1 MSTKFNTSLHTNVHF
16 TRLKAMAKFNT
27 TNPSGFPEF
36 GPEAEQ
42 KRQEWLHIISTAF
55 KSFGFIPI
63 TTPIVE
69 REENLLGKGGNAKEM
84 YVLKRLLAEEGDK
97 SHSGN
102 ALRFDQTVPLALYV
116 ARHQNEITFPFKR
129 SVIGPVFRGERAQ
142 KGRFRQF
149 DQCDIDVIGMEKLS
163 LLNDA
168 MIPAIIVDIFKAL
181 EIGDFKVRINNR
193 KILMGL
199 FKSLGIEETKMKATL
214 DIVDDL
220 EKMPREKIM
229 LQFTESGF
237 NQAQVDKI
245 LEFVSAKSTDFHAL
259 KKVCDHEEFQT
270 GVEELETVVGALE
283 ALGVD
288 KNCYQIDIAIA
299 RGLDYYTGT
308 VYETTLPDHPEFGS
322 VCSGG
327 RYEDLASV
335 FTGKKMPGVGISIGL
350 TRLFSQCLDAGLV
363 VPDRSS
369 PTEVLLIAADEVAL
383 PTLLSLGSEIR
394 ETGIVAENYLETKKL
409 NKQFDYADK
418 LGVPYVIVMG
428 ENELSKNIVQVKDM
442 NSGEKQEM
450 KKEQVVK
457 FLKNKLNLSS

>member
-1 MSTKFNTSLHTNVHF
+1 
-16 TRLKAMAKFNT
+16 MAKFNV

-36 GPEAEQ
+36 GPAAEQ
-42 KRQEWLHIISTAF
+42 KRQAWLHIISRSF
-55 KSFGFIPI
+55 QSFGFIPI
-63 TTPIVE
+63 TTPVVE

-84 YVLKRLLAEEGDK
+84 YVLKRLLDEEGDP

-168 MIPAIIVDIFKAL
+168 QIPAIIINIFKAL
-181 EIGDFKVRINNR
+181 NIGAFKVRINNR
-193 KILMGL
+193 KILTGL
-199 FKSLGIEETKMKATL
+199 FKSLNIAETQMKATL

-220 EKMPREKIM
+220 EKLPREKI
-229 LQFTESGF
+229 LATFTEQGF

-245 LEFVSAKSTDFHAL
+245 LEFVSVESRDFEIL
-259 KKVCDHEEFQT
+259 KTLCDHEEYLEGVSELQT
-270 GVEELETVVGALE
+270 VIEALE
-283 ALGVD
+283 AMNVD
-288 KNCYQIDIAIA
+288 QDSYIIDTSIA

-308 VYETTLPDHPEFGS
+308 VYETSLTDHPEFGS

-327 RYEDLASV
+327 RYDDLASI
-335 FTGKKMPGVGISIGL
+335 FTGKAMPGVGISIGL
-350 TRLFSQCLDAGLV
+350 TRLFSQCLEAGLIS
-363 VPDRSS
+363 PDRSS

-383 PTLLSLGSEIR
+383 PSLLSLGSNLHEA
-394 ETGIVAENYLETKKL
+394 GIVAENYLETKKL
-409 NKQFDYADK
+409 AKQFDYADK
-418 LGVPYVIVMG
+418 LGIPYVIVMG
-428 ENELSKNIVQVKDM
+428 EQELSKKVVQLKDM
-442 NSGEKQEM
+442 KTGQSETMDIQA
-450 KKEQVVK
+450 VAS
-457 FLKNKLNLSS
+457 NLTQRA

>member
-1 MSTKFNTSLHTNVHF
+1 
-16 TRLKAMAKFNT
+16 MAKFNT

-36 GPEAEQ
+36 GPAAEQ

-84 YVLKRLLAEEGDK
+84 YVLKRLLAEADDK

-149 DQCDIDVIGMEKLS
+149 DQCDIDVIGMENLS

-181 EIGDFKVRINNR
+181 QIGDFKVRINNR
-193 KILMGL
+193 KILTGL
-199 FKSLGIEETKMKATL
+199 FKSVGIAEDKMKVTL

-220 EKMPREKIM
+220 EKLPREK
-229 LQFTESGF
+229 LLAQFTEQGF
-237 NQAQVDKI
+237 NQTQVDKI
-245 LEFVSAKSTDFHAL
+245 LEFVSAESTDFTAL
-259 KKVCDHEEFQT
+259 KKVCDHDEFQA
-270 GVEELETVVGALE
+270 GVTELQTVVEALE
-283 ALGVD
+283 SLGVD
-288 KNCYQIDIAIA
+288 KNCYVIDTAIA

-308 VYETTLPDHPEFGS
+308 VYETSLTDNPEFGS

-327 RYEDLASV
+327 RYDDLASV
-335 FTGKKMPGVGISIGL
+335 FTNKKMPGVGISIGL

-363 VPDRSS
+363 KPGKAS

-383 PTLLSLGSEIR
+383 PSLLTLGSEFR
-394 ETGIVAENYLETKKL
+394 QAGIVTENNVENKKL
-409 NKQFDYADK
+409 VKQLDYADK
-418 LGVPYVIVMG
+418 LGVPYTIVMG
-428 ENELSKNIVQVKDM
+428 ENELSKKVVQLKNM
-442 NSGEKQEM
+442 QTGEKQE
-450 KKEQVVK
+450 
-457 FLKNKLNLSS
+457 LKLSEVLSVLRSELKQT

>member
-1 MSTKFNTSLHTNVHF
+1 
-16 TRLKAMAKFNT
+16 MAKFNT

-36 GPEAEQ
+36 GPAAEQ

-84 YVLKRLLAEEGDK
+84 YVLKRLLAEADDK

-149 DQCDIDVIGMEKLS
+149 DQCDIDVIGMENLS

-181 EIGDFKVRINNR
+181 QIGDFKVRINNR
-193 KILMGL
+193 KILTGL
-199 FKSLGIEETKMKATL
+199 FKSVGIAEDKMKVTL

-220 EKMPREKIM
+220 EKLPREK
-229 LQFTESGF
+229 LLAQFTEQGF
-237 NQAQVDKI
+237 NQTQVDKI
-245 LEFVSAKSTDFHAL
+245 LEFVSAESTDFTAL
-259 KKVCDHEEFQT
+259 KKVCDHDEFQA
-270 GVEELETVVGALE
+270 GVTELQTVVEALE
-283 ALGVD
+283 SLGVD
-288 KNCYQIDIAIA
+288 KNCYVIDTAIA

-308 VYETTLPDHPEFGS
+308 VYETSLTDNPEFGS

-327 RYEDLASV
+327 RYDDLASV
-335 FTGKKMPGVGISIGL
+335 FTNKKMPGVGISIGL

-363 VPDRSS
+363 KPGKAS

-383 PTLLSLGSEIR
+383 PSLLKLGAVLR
-394 ETGIVAENYLETKKL
+394 QAGIVTENYVEHKKL
-409 NKQFDYADK
+409 VKQLDYADK
-418 LGVPYVIVMG
+418 LGVPYSIVMG
-428 ENELSKNIVQVKDM
+428 ENELNKKVVQLKNMQTGD
-442 NSGEKQEM
+442 KQE
-450 KKEQVVK
+450 
-457 FLKNKLNLSS
+457 LKLSEVLSVLRSELKQT

>member
-1 MSTKFNTSLHTNVHF
+1 MQGGPASIT
-16 TRLKAMAKFNT
+16 LKAMAKFNT

-36 GPEAEQ
+36 APAAEQ
-42 KRQEWLHIISTAF
+42 KRQAWLQIIRIAF

-84 YVLKRLLAEEGDK
+84 YVLKRLLDEAGDK

-149 DQCDIDVIGMEKLS
+149 DQCDIDVIGMEHLS

-168 MIPAIIVDIFKAL
+168 MIPAIIVDVFKAL

-193 KILMGL
+193 KILTGL
-199 FKSLGIEETKMKATL
+199 FKSLGIAETQLKATL

-220 EKMPREKIM
+220 EKVPREKI
-229 LQFTESGF
+229 LIQFTQLGF
-237 NQAQVDKI
+237 NQSQVDKI
-245 LEFVSAKSTDFHAL
+245 LEFVSAEATDFEALRKVSDHA
-259 KKVCDHEEFQT
+259 EYQA
-270 GVEELETVVGALE
+270 GVVDLETVIKAIK

-288 KNCYQIDIAIA
+288 ENCYTIDTSIA

-308 VYETTLPDHPEFGS
+308 VYETTLTDHPEFGS

-327 RYEDLASV
+327 RYDDLASI

-363 VPDRSS
+363 VPTKAS
-369 PTEVLLIAADEVAL
+369 PTQVLMLAADETAL
-383 PTLLSLGSEIR
+383 PSLLTLGAELRQAGL
-394 ETGIVAENYLETKKL
+394 VVENYLEPKKL
-409 NKQFDYADK
+409 VKQFDYADK
-418 LGVPYVIVMG
+418 TGVPLVVVMG
-428 ENELSKNIVQVKDM
+428 ENELNKKVVQLKNM
-442 NSGEKQEM
+442 ETG
-450 KKEQVVK
+450 KKEEIGLDDV
-457 FLKNKLNLSS
+457 LKVLTTKLG

>member
-1 MSTKFNTSLHTNVHF
+1 
-16 TRLKAMAKFNT
+16 MAKFNT

-36 GPEAEQ
+36 APAAEQ
-42 KRQEWLHIISTAF
+42 KRQQWLLIMSEAF
-55 KSFGFIPI
+55 KSFGFMPI

-84 YVLKRLLAEEGDK
+84 YVLKRLLDEEGDK

-116 ARHQNEITFPFKR
+116 ARHQNEIAFPFKR

-149 DQCDIDVIGMEKLS
+149 DQCDIDVIGMEHLS

-168 MIPAIIVDIFKAL
+168 MIPAIIINIFKAL

-193 KILMGL
+193 KILTGL
-199 FKSLGIEETKMKATL
+199 FKSLGIGEDKMKVTL

-220 EKMPREKIM
+220 EKLPREK
-229 LQFTESGF
+229 LLNQFTEAGF
-237 NQAQVDKI
+237 NQAQVDKV
-245 LEFVSAKSTDFHAL
+245 LEFVSAKSSDFEAL
-259 KKVCDHEEFQT
+259 KKVCDHEEFQA
-270 GVEELETVVGALE
+270 GVTDLQTVIEALT
-283 ALGVD
+283 ALGVE
-288 KNCYQIDIAIA
+288 KKFYTIDTSIA

-308 VYETTLPDHPEFGS
+308 VYETTLTDHPEFGS

-327 RYEDLASV
+327 RYDDLASI

-363 VPDRSS
+363 RPDRSS
-369 PTEVLLIAADEVAL
+369 PTQVLLVAADEVAL
-383 PTLLSLGSEIR
+383 PSLLALGTEIR
-394 ETGIVAENYLETKKL
+394 SEGLVVENYLEPKKL
-409 NKQFDYADK
+409 VKQFDYADK
-418 LGVPYVIVMG
+418 IGVPYIIVVG
-428 ENELSKNIVQVKDM
+428 ENEMNKKVVQLKDM
-442 NSGEKQEM
+442 NSGEKQEVSLAD
-450 KKEQVVK
+450 VVGEVLLK
-457 FLKNKLNLSS
+457 FK

>member
-1 MSTKFNTSLHTNVHF
+1 
-16 TRLKAMAKFNT
+16 MAKFNVK
-27 TNPSGFPEF
+27 NPSGFPEF
-36 GPEAEQ
+36 APAAEQ
-42 KRQEWLHIISTAF
+42 KRQEWLQIISTAF
-55 KSFGFIPI
+55 KSFGFIPV
-63 TTPIVE
+63 TTPVVE

-84 YVLKRLLAEEGDK
+84 YVLKRLLDEEGDK

-168 MIPAIIVDIFKAL
+168 QIPAIIINVFKAL
-181 EIGDFKVRINNR
+181 QIGAFRVRINNR
-193 KILMGL
+193 KILTGL

-220 EKMPREKIM
+220 EKLPREKI
-229 LQFTESGF
+229 LSAFTENGF

-245 LEFVSAKSTDFHAL
+245 LEFVSAESTDFEAL
-259 KKVCDHEEFQT
+259 KTLCDHDEYLEGVTELQT
-270 GVEELETVVGALE
+270 VIEALE
-283 ALGVD
+283 AMKVD
-288 KNCYQIDIAIA
+288 KNFYQIDTSIA

-308 VYETTLPDHPEFGS
+308 VYETTLTDHPEFGS

-327 RYEDLASV
+327 RYEDLASI

-363 VPDRSS
+363 KPDRSS
-369 PTEVLLIAADEVAL
+369 PTEVLLLAADEVAL
-383 PTLLSLGSEIR
+383 PNLLSLGSDIR
-394 ETGIVAENYLETKKL
+394 AAGIVAENYLETKKL
-409 NKQFDYADK
+409 AKQFDYADK
-418 LGVPYVIVMG
+418 LGIPYVVVMG
-428 ENELSKNIVQVKDM
+428 EQELSKNIVQLKDM
-442 NSGEKQEM
+442 KTGEKDEM
-450 KKEQVVK
+450 AFDEV
-457 FLKNKLNLSS
+457 LNVLATKGL